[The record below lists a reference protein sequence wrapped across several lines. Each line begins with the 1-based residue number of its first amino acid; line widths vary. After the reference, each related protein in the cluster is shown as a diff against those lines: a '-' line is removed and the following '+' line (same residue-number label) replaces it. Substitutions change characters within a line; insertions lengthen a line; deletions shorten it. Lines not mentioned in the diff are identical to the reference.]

1 MKPFNLTK
9 NSIAKLISLL
19 VALPIVSTSCA
30 QTKQTKSMKI
40 VMIIASTN
48 FRDEEFEVPKTIF
61 EQNNCTVTVASS
73 SLNECVGTL
82 GDKVKPD
89 LLLQD
94 VKVEQYDAVVFVG
107 GGGAKEYFDNEIAL
121 NLAKQAYTK
130 GKVIAAIC
138 IAPNILANA
147 GILKGKKATC
157 NDSKNLI
164 EKGAI
169 YSGKP
174 VDNDGKIITGKDPA
188 AAKEFASAVVVA
200 LGK

>member
-147 GILKGKKATC
+147 GILKGRKATC

-174 VDNDGKIITGKDPA
+174 VDIDGKIITGKDPA